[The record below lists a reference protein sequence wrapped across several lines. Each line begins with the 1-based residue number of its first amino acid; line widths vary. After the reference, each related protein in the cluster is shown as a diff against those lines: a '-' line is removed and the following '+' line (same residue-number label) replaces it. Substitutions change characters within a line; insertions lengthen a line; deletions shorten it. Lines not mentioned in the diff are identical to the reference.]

1 MLLLC
6 LVVFGVE
13 GVLDGD
19 VCRPVYRSGSLAVV
33 LAGVR
38 MYSYVC
44 MYVLVRVQGTSTSL
58 SYKDRLR

>member
-1 MLLLC
+1 VLLLC

-44 MYVLVRVQGTSTSL
+44 MYSYGYRVRVRVSL
-58 SYKDRLR
+58 TKTD